1 MGAQVIKIRTPGIG
15 DSSRQYG
22 SFLNDE
28 PHRERS
34 GLYLYLNSNKK
45 GITLNL
51 ETPTGRSILRHLVS
65 QADALVHN
73 LPVAAMEQLGVEY
86 SQLSQTNPSLIV
98 ATINFLVWTGLTATT
113 KPTTS
118 TWQRGEESARAW
130 ARKEESL

>member
-28 PHRERS
+28 PHGERS

-51 ETPTGRSILRHLVS
+51 ETPAGRSILRDLVS

-73 LPVAAMEQLGVEY
+73 LQWPLWNSWAW
-86 SQLSQTNPSLIV
+86 NIPSYL
-98 ATINFLVWTGLTATT
+98 
-113 KPTTS
+113 KPIP
-118 TWQRGEESARAW
+118 R
-130 ARKEESL
+130 